1 MSNFRDKVLYEEYH
15 KFQGLYFKLP
25 QNEGNNIFMLICT
38 ITNDS
43 LAAYQVSSI
52 LTRGTILSEELPY
65 QTFLLNTQ
73 AGQKQYVSRP

>member
-15 KFQGLYFKLP
+15 KFQELYFKLP

-52 LTRGTILSEELPY
+52 LTRSFRGVALSN
-65 QTFLLNTQ
+65 FLLNTQ

>member
-1 MSNFRDKVLYEEYH
+1 MINFRDKVLYEEYH

-25 QNEGNNIFMLICT
+25 QNKGNIIFMIICT

-52 LTRGTILSEELPY
+52 LTRNFRGVAMSN
-65 QTFLLNTQ
+65 FLLNTQ
-73 AGQKQYVSRP
+73 AGQKQCFQST

>member
-25 QNEGNNIFMLICT
+25 QNDGNNIFMLICT

-43 LAAYQVSSI
+43 LAAYPVSSI
-52 LTRGTILSEELPY
+52 LTRIFRGVAMSN
-65 QTFLLNTQ
+65 FLLNTQ
-73 AGQKQYVSRP
+73 AGQKQCLQST